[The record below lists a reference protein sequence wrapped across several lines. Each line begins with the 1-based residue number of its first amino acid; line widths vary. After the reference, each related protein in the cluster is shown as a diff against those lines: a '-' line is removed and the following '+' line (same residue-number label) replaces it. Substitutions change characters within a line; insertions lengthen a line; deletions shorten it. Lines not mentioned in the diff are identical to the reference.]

1 MKYLVSELVGALL
14 DAAVAKADGLEPRI
28 EPYRVTGGYGIT
40 FVRDDPVCVVGAEH
54 FSPSSDWSHGG
65 PIIERERIALQFYS
79 QHWGA
84 VPHNAAGHEVPD
96 LDERKHTQMGNGW
109 CPVMADGET
118 ALVAAMRAF
127 VRMRLGDEVEL

>member
-1 MKYLVSELVGALL
+1 MNYLVSELVGALL
-14 DAAVAKADGLEPRI
+14 DAAVAKAEDRKFVLVRTMMDEPGPYKCRISPSLE
-28 EPYRVTGGYGIT
+28 V
-40 FVRDDPVCVVGAEH
+40 

-84 VPHNAAGHEVPD
+84 VPHDAAGHEVPD
-96 LDERKHTQMGNGW
+96 LDDRKHVQMGNGW

-127 VRMRLGDEVEL
+127 VRMRLGDEVDL